1 MVADRSPWLA
11 ALAMVAL
18 ALSGCQS
25 GPHTTPAA
33 NAPLDVQVL
42 RIGAGAPG
50 TLTLP
55 ARVKASE
62 EATLTARTAGRVS
75 AFMVREGQS
84 IAEGALLVRFDAPE
98 ARRQLEASRAAEV
111 AARAA
116 ADVASRQQARVE
128 SLYAAGVLAVADRE
142 NAESNQRA
150 AESRLAQASSARE
163 GTEWSLEVRAPFAG
177 RVVRRHVDA
186 GADVQPGQPLLDVRS
201 QAGAEVVTAVP
212 EAAAA
217 ALAAARAWIQVGD
230 GTWWPARLTSS
241 DGMVDPATR
250 SRTARFVPRESVHL
264 EPGAFARVR
273 LEATGVG
280 AVAGR
285 RDPVA
290 VPRTSLVLRGALTGV
305 LVIEGERAW
314 LRWVRLGR
322 AQGDQVQVLSGL
334 ESGERIVTRPAG
346 VADGAHVRVRP

>member
-1 MVADRSPWLA
+1 MVADRSSWLA
-11 ALAMVAL
+11 VIALGAL
-18 ALSGCQS
+18 ALSGCQADR
-25 GPHTTPAA
+25 HAPAA
-33 NAPLDVQVL
+33 ASTPLVVEAV
-42 RIGAGAPG
+42 RVGAGAPG

-55 ARVKASE
+55 ARVKATE

-84 IAEGALLVRFDAPE
+84 VAEGALLVRFDAPE
-98 ARRQLEASRAAEV
+98 ARRQLEASRAAEI

-116 ADVASRQQARVE
+116 AEVASRQQARVE
-128 SLYAAGVLAVADRE
+128 SLYAAGVLAIADRE

-150 AESRLAQASSARE
+150 AESRLAQAASTRE

-177 RVVRRHVDA
+177 KIVRRHVDA

-217 ALAAARAWIQVGD
+217 GLAAAKAWIQVAD
-230 GTWWPARLTSS
+230 GAWWPARLTSS

-250 SRTARFVPRESVHL
+250 SRTARFMPRAFVRL

-273 LEATGVG
+273 LEAAGV
-280 AVAGR
+280 APAAGR
-285 RDPVA
+285 REPVA

-305 LVIEGERAW
+305 LVIEGDRAW

-322 AQGDQVQVLSGL
+322 VQGDQVEVLSGL
-334 ESGERIVTRPAG
+334 EGGEQIVARPAG
-346 VADGAHVRVRP
+346 VADGTRVRVAS